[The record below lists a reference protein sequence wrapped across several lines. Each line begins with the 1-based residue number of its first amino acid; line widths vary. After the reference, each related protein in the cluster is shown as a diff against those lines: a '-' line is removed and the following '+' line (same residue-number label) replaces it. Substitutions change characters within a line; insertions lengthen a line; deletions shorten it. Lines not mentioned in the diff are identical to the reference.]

1 MVKKQNK
8 DKNGGQEKSRAV
20 ERPITA
26 TNELF
31 ARFNTTQKVIDDFV
45 NEIIRHNRFRMYS
58 SSNARH
64 IIDDRSRLI
73 DLYEMAIDQDAHIR
87 SVIET
92 LESQIIGD
100 RYSLGT
106 YNKNGDF
113 TIDKEQTEKIQ
124 GTVFENAI
132 RGIMEAK
139 MYGYS
144 LLEVFP
150 EIDPY
155 TKKLAHIKS
164 VERRNVLPNQ
174 GIVLQRA
181 GDWNSKRWD
190 ITSEWYRDRYIMIN
204 SGGLGLF
211 STTTP
216 LVLAKKFTFG
226 SYVNFSHTYGM
237 PIIHAKSNATSRDS
251 KQRMAD
257 SVANAVN
264 DRIIVTNLDDTI
276 DIKTMSISNSERIY
290 LGIIEIVNRDISN
303 VVLGSESMAGATQS
317 YVGSTKAHQDIF
329 RDRIEV
335 YRKYIENHMNE
346 QVIPRL
352 KKFGYLT
359 GDVQFKYNKTL
370 EMSMDDKIKL
380 LNVLEKSY
388 TIPEE
393 QILTEFGMIVEKKD
407 FSSGGGAGGTSSD
420 GSRRMSD
427 DEYYQRYGK
436 HREETDSD
444 TQNKKIIHNYISK
457 LRGQLPTV
465 ETRGLE

>member
-457 LRGQLPTV
+457 LRGHSSH
-465 ETRGLE
+465 G